1 MINQEAENYHGR
13 GFTFSISDRGM
24 AFAFRKLSIN
34 GVTLHS
40 VVAKVFERIVY
51 DQLYAYLEEQSII
64 CKYKSG
70 FRATYS
76 NVTVLLEATDT

>member
-1 MINQEAENYHGR
+1 MV
-13 GFTFSISDRGM
+13 
-24 AFAFRKLSIN
+24 FAFRKLSIN

-76 NVTVLLEATDT
+76 NVTALLEATDT

>member
-1 MINQEAENYHGR
+1 MV
-13 GFTFSISDRGM
+13 
-24 AFAFRKLSIN
+24 FAFRKLSIN

-64 CKYKSG
+64 CKYKSV
-70 FRATYS
+70 FA
-76 NVTVLLEATDT
+76 LLIQMLRPSLKPLTLWRIILIVEKPTLSFFLI